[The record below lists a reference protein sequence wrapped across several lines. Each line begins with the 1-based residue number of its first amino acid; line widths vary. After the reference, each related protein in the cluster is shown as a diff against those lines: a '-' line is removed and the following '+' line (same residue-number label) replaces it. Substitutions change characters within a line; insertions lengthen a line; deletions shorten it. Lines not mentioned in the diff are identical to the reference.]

1 MPIELNLRFPDP
13 AHVVVRYDG
22 EETAALPFAIPLTAK
37 DHQDLRWYV
46 ETYGSHSLDDPD
58 DREAA
63 RIRDLLPA
71 WGKRLFEAVFGD
83 RAAERLFNRFQD
95 AGDATRLIT
104 VSAEH
109 PEILAL
115 PWELLHEPNAPDGTH
130 LFRENL
136 GIRRRYAG
144 AGGGR
149 PPFRVE
155 TKDRLHLLFVVSRPA
170 DAGFIDPRADA
181 AAVLDAIDEHAPE
194 RVTVEFLRP
203 ATLDALVERLDDDTR
218 PAVDILHFD
227 GHGAFDREGGI
238 LKRMGQTRRGGRAR
252 SCSGTAPRPM
262 ARPIP
267 ATCCSRR
274 VRANKT

>member
-1 MPIELNLRFPDP
+1 MPAELNLRFPDP
-13 AHVVVRYDG
+13 DHVVVRFGD
-22 EETAALPFAIPLTAK
+22 EETAALPFADPLTAK
-37 DHQDLRWYV
+37 DHQDIRWYV
-46 ETYGSHSLDDPD
+46 EVYGAHSLGDPD
-58 DREAA
+58 DGEAT
-63 RIRDLLPA
+63 RVRKRLPVL
-71 WGKRLFEAVFGD
+71 GKALFEAVF
-83 RAAERLFNRFQD
+83 RERPAERLFNAFQD
-95 AGDATRLIT
+95 EDAPARLVT

-109 PEILAL
+109 PAILAL
-115 PWELLHEPNAPDGTH
+115 PWELLHESSAPDGTH
-130 LFRENL
+130 LFHEKIA
-136 GIRRRYAG
+136 IRRRYAG
-144 AGGGR
+144 AEQGR
-149 PPFRVE
+149 RPFKTE
-155 TKDRLHLLFVVSRPA
+155 TRERLHLLFVVSRPD

-181 AAVLDAIDEHAPE
+181 AAVLDAIDAHGLG

-203 ATLDALVERLDDDTR
+203 ATLDALLERLDDDTR